1 MRGFLVT
8 LGILTTLTAMAAFRP
23 AALAGQ
29 SAPRE
34 EAVDAAADAVG

>member
-8 LGILTTLTAMAAFRP
+8 LGILTTLTGTAVFRP

-29 SAPRE
+29 SAGRE
-34 EAVDAAADAVG
+34 EAVDAVADAVG